1 MVLIIIMVVYFA
13 FLFHI
18 YQPPVQIPPVI
29 KQIANESYR
38 PIIDA
43 LMDHPIAKITLNI
56 NGTLTEQLHD
66 FGYDDIIGLIT
77 ALASRGQ
84 IEFTGSGKF
93 HPLLPL
99 IPEPEI
105 KRQIKLNYETNRY
118 FFGKLYKPR
127 GFFPP
132 EMAISEEV
140 FKTVKK
146 AKFDWIIMSGI
157 ANTLKEFPTT
167 TISIHPNSLKLLFR
181 DDYISTDCAFNK
193 INNVDRFINR
203 LNYKHTSED
212 YYVLLAMDGET
223 YGHHVKNAIK
233 DFLIPLFE
241 TLPNRNDI
249 KMCTIS
255 EIVDRFPK
263 GFTQIPR
270 DSSWSTM
277 PDDVLQ
283 HVPYPLWLDPNNEIH
298 IEQYRFLMYA
308 LTLIHLSAKYR
319 ESMSEEKKRIFDSA
333 RNLLDRGIHSC
344 QQWWASKRPF
354 YSPEMILRGLNEIL
368 MAVVDA
374 KRSITGSAPDIED
387 AMMLIMT
394 DMLKAHNKIV
404 LSL

>member
-1 MVLIIIMVVYFA
+1 MLLIIMVVYFA

-18 YQPPVQIPPVI
+18 YQPPVQTPPVI

-66 FGYDDIIGLIT
+66 YGYDDLIGLIT
-77 ALASRGQ
+77 TLASRGQ

-105 KRQIKLNYETNRY
+105 KRQIRLNNETNRY

-132 EMAISEEV
+132 EMAVSEEV

-146 AKFDWIIMSGI
+146 AKFDWITISGI
-157 ANTLKEFPTT
+157 ANTLQEFPTS
-167 TISIHPNSLKLLFR
+167 TISIHPNGLKLLFR

-193 INNVDRFINR
+193 VNNVDKFIER
-203 LNYKHTSED
+203 LHYKNTSED
-212 YYVLLAMDGET
+212 YYILLAMDGET
-223 YGHHVKNAIK
+223 YGHHVKNSIK
-233 DFLIPLFE
+233 NFLIPLFE
-241 TLPNRNDI
+241 TLPERNDI
-249 KMCTIS
+249 KLCTIS
-255 EIVDRFPK
+255 EIVDKFPK

-277 PDDVLQ
+277 PRDILQ
-283 HVPYPLWLDPNNEIH
+283 DIPYPLWFNPNNQIH

-308 LTLIHLSAKYR
+308 LTVIHLTAKYR
-319 ESMSEEKKRIFDSA
+319 ESMDEEQKRIFDTA

-354 YSPEMILRGLNEIL
+354 YDPEMILRGLNEIL
-368 MAVVDA
+368 MAIVNA
-374 KRSITGSAPDIED
+374 KRSICGCASDIEE
-387 AMMLIMT
+387 AIELIT
-394 DMLKAHNKIV
+394 NDMLKAHNKIV